1 MENRNSYALFFK
13 DYYNH
18 YNKNPKA
25 KYLNYSVTRSSSNYR
40 RIKREKGEKER
51 FFREKGEL
59 KTRKLFKDKKK
70 KGDSG
75 DDDDDDE
82 YYYNDQRVYRDDE
95 GKIIPALN
103 NREGSINT
111 VNKRMFDLNNFW
123 DRNEEVSKKE
133 QQQEQVEEN
142 PHRKEAG
149 KTLNKYYD
157 NIESVVN
164 KEKIHPGLI
173 ERYENAAL
181 EPIGNL
187 FDESDNDEFEEDRWA
202 RFAGGYFDP
211 NYTKSKT
218 GIELKGLD
226 TPINSDFISCL
237 IIGQCYVIEAND
249 LSIHVDSRNIMI
261 QENDTR
267 ESIYNFFSLLMNDNN
282 FDNLRNNV

>member
-51 FFREKGEL
+51 SFREKVEL

-75 DDDDDDE
+75 DDDDDE

-111 VNKRMFDLNNFW
+111 VNKRMFNLNNFW

-173 ERYENAAL
+173 ERYDNAAL

-237 IIGQCYVIEAND
+237 KTGQCYVIEAND